1 MFVVKVGGSE
11 GIDYD
16 LFLSDLANYDELILV
31 HGGSHEL
38 NWISTE
44 LGKPPKF
51 VESVSGYTSRYTDR
65 DTLEIFNMVYAGKMN
80 KMIVEKLQKLGVN
93 AIGLTGMDGRLLE
106 GRRKAVLK
114 IKEAGKRRVLRGDH
128 SGIIE
133 RVNTELLQLLLA
145 RGYKPV
151 LTPPAIS
158 YGGTAIN
165 VDGDR
170 VAAELAKA
178 LKVDRLII
186 LSNVPGLLRRVE
198 DETSLIKRIST
209 DEIDHYAHYAQ
220 GRMKKKLL
228 GAKEALEG
236 GVDVVILGDAR
247 GEAPLTRALNGEGT
261 VIRD

>member
-16 LFLSDLANYDELILV
+16 RFLADLANYDEFVLV

-38 NWISTE
+38 NRISVK

-65 DTLEIFNMVYAGKMN
+65 DTLELFNMVYAGKMN
-80 KMIVEKLQKLGVN
+80 KMIVEKLQKLGAN
-93 AIGLTGMDGRLLE
+93 AIGLSGMDGRLLE
-106 GRRKAVLK
+106 GKRKSALK
-114 IKEAGKRRVLRGDH
+114 IVEDGKRKILRGDH

-133 RVNTELLQLLLA
+133 RVNTEFLQLLLA
-145 RGYKPV
+145 SGYKPV
-151 LTPPAIS
+151 VTPPAIS
-158 YGGTAIN
+158 YEGTAIN

-170 VAAELAKA
+170 VAAGLAKA

-186 LSNVPGLLRRVE
+186 LSNVPGLLRRAE

-209 DEIDHYAHYAQ
+209 DEIEHYAQYAQ

-236 GVDVVILGDAR
+236 GVGSVILGDAR
-247 GEAPLTRALNGEGT
+247 GESPVTKALAGGGT
-261 VIRD
+261 VIG